1 MPQDKFELRIPLSRL
16 LTGVILTVV
25 PICAVGLFIMTRAER
40 AIDRNIGTHFE
51 TIATLTAS
59 EVSSFFNDRVIAVG
73 TLAADPIVIDTV
85 TKANAAYIGANSD
98 LVTDRISRIEKEW
111 NTPAAAPKV
120 REILGNPA
128 SHLLT
133 RWRDR
138 DRRFLR
144 LTLTDREGA
153 VVAATHKTLD
163 YFQAD
168 EDFWQAIYAQGRG
181 AVNITDIR
189 YDDVTKSY
197 YVGLGAPVMDESTN
211 TFIGA
216 LDALIE
222 VSTIFPLLHRVDI
235 GHTSRA
241 LLVKSDGTII
251 HSPAVNLA
259 MNLKSEE
266 FVAANEAM
274 ARKNAGSRGYA
285 MTTLPGGEAVVIG
298 YADIGLRES
307 FPNLAWT
314 VLLVQNTSEA
324 FAATRGVM
332 RLIFFLIAVGLIA
345 VTVLVVYFSI
355 HRRVE
360 FTDLES
366 GQVEARRI
374 AKVTM

>member
-1 MPQDKFELRIPLSRL
+1 MPQDKFEFRIPLSRL

-25 PICAVGLFIMTRAER
+25 PICAAGLYIMTRAER
-40 AIDRNIGTHFE
+40 AIDRKIGTHFQ

-59 EVSSFFNDRVIAVG
+59 EVSAFFNDRVIAVG
-73 TLAADPIVIDTV
+73 TLAADPVVVDTV
-85 TKANAAYIGANSD
+85 RNANAAYAGANSD
-98 LVTDRISRIEKEW
+98 AVTDRISRLEKEW
-111 NTPAAAPKV
+111 NTPAAEPRV
-120 REILGNPA
+120 REVLSNSA
-128 SHLLT
+128 SRLLA

-197 YVGLGAPVMDESTN
+197 YLGLGAPVMDEATN
-211 TFIGA
+211 AFIGA

-222 VSTIFPLLHRVDI
+222 VSTIFPLLHRVDV
-235 GHTSRA
+235 GPTSRA
-241 LLVKSDGTII
+241 ILVKSDGTII
-251 HSPAVNLA
+251 HSPTVNLA

-266 FVAANEAM
+266 FVAAREAM
-274 ARKNAGSRGYA
+274 ARKAAGTQGYA
-285 MTTLPGGEAVVIG
+285 VTTLPGGEAVVIG
-298 YADIGLRES
+298 YSDIGLRES

-314 VLLVQNTSEA
+314 VLLVQDTTEA

-345 VTVLVVYFSI
+345 VTLLAVYFSI
-355 HRRVE
+355 HRRVP
-360 FTDLES
+360 FTDLET
-366 GQVEARRI
+366 GQAEARRI